1 MSRNSYYGMLNVKTT
16 SPEVMKIWRSRDDE
30 LDELPSIEFDEEI
43 DYSSEIEARNLL
55 VKIFSKMRINE
66 KEEYV
71 LIHRMLGDATLSEVA
86 DELGVTVERVRQ
98 MQNKLRRKMLFAI
111 GLIDKEVLANTL
123 ALGLKVVS

>member
-1 MSRNSYYGMLNVKTT
+1 MMREYYGKLNVK
-16 SPEVMKIWRSRDDE
+16 SLDPEVIKIWRSRDND
-30 LDELPSIEFDEEI
+30 LDELPSIEFDEVV

-66 KEEYV
+66 REEYV
-71 LIHRMLGDATLSEVA
+71 LIHRMLGDATLAEVA

-98 MQNKLRRKMLFAI
+98 MQDKLRRKMLFAI
-111 GLIDKEVLANTL
+111 RLIDKEVLANTL